1 MTRSPSATSD
11 APFGAALRSA
21 VRNRGLTL
29 ERIRWHLANRG
40 VQIGLSSLSDW
51 QHGRSVPASA
61 KSLRAVRALE
71 EVLDLRPDS
80 LSPLIS
86 VSRRALT
93 TAERLDESDS
103 PVAPLLTSVADTSGQ
118 FDVLTRHCRIT
129 VDRHGR
135 ASVVRDH
142 TVIRAHHDGLDRY
155 TMRYFGEPGCRIDE
169 VRFGVLENCR
179 LGRVVRRPDP
189 REPAMVAEL
198 LFDQPLRS
206 GESWV
211 FATELIDETGEPCTT
226 YGHGFRQPVSQF
238 TLAVRFDPAVDPVR
252 PHSFAEDGL
261 RTGRHRLHDLRLSA
275 DRTAHLVA
283 SDVRSGVLGIAW
295 SWATPPENRASDCST

>member
-21 VRNRGLTL
+21 VRSRGLTL

-61 KSLRAVRALE
+61 KSLRAVGALE
-71 EVLDLRPDS
+71 EVLGLPPDA
-80 LSPLIS
+80 LSHLIS
-86 VSRRALT
+86 VSRRAPT
-93 TAERLDESDS
+93 TAERLDESAS
-103 PVAPLLTSVADTSGQ
+103 PVGQLLKSVADTSGQ
-118 FDVLTRHCRIT
+118 FDMLTRHCRIT
-129 VDRHGR
+129 IDRRGR
-135 ASVVRDH
+135 ASVIRDH

-155 TMRYFGEPGCRIDE
+155 TLRYLGDPGCRIDA
-169 VRFGVLENCR
+169 VRFGLLENCR
-179 LGRVVRRPDP
+179 LGRVMRRPDP
-189 REPAMVAEL
+189 QQPAMVAEL
-198 LFDQPLRS
+198 LFDQPLRA

-211 FATELIDETGEPCTT
+211 FETELIDETGEPCNA

-238 TLAVRFDPAVDPVR
+238 SLALRFDPAVDPVR

-261 RTGRHRLHDLRLSA
+261 GTGRHRLHDLRLSA

-283 SDVRSGVLGIAW
+283 SDVRSGLLGIAW
-295 SWATPPENRASDCST
+295 SWAGRPEHSRA